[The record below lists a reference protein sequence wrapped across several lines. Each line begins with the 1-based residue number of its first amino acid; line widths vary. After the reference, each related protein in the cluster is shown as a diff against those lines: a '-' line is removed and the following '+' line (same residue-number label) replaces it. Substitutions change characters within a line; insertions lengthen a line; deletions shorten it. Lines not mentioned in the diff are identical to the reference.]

1 MLLCPLRATAR
12 LCLILLALV
21 ALAVAQQQQRPAHD
35 PNDRPIPY
43 DSHNA
48 EENLV
53 CLPFGVC
60 EPCPEDALSQP
71 FCQPFGN
78 RRLLHCRNASAH
90 GGTVNSHPAPPA
102 SQITQHGETL
112 AWGACGKI
120 VAKERA
126 DFFEF
131 VACNVVFALVAL
143 AVLVARSRVIQAAQ
157 ARQLAARIALVRDT
171 VRGWR

>member
-1 MLLCPLRATAR
+1 MSFCPLRATAR

-21 ALAVAQQQQRPAHD
+21 ALVVAQQQQKPAQGYD
-35 PNDRPIPY
+35 DRPSTY
-43 DSHNA
+43 DPHA
-48 EENLV
+48 PEENLV

-78 RRLLHCRNASAH
+78 RRLLHCRNASSH
-90 GGTVNSHPAPPA
+90 GGSLNSHPAPPP

-120 VAKERA
+120 VSKERA

-143 AVLVARSRVIQAAQ
+143 AVLVARSRIIQAAQ